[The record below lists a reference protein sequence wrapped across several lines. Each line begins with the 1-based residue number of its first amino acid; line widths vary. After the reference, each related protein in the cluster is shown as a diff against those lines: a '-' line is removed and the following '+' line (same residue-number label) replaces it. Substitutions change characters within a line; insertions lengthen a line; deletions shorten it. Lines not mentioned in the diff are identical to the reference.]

1 MLKANIKSL
10 INISSG
16 IVLIVS
22 ISAFIGWFTGA
33 DLLKGISSEYVPMAP
48 NTALLFII
56 LSISILSIPGKPPF
70 KNLIIKTGISIVI
83 LMSFIYLLV
92 YSGLISLNIDFLFF
106 KFEGGKIAGVPV
118 GEMSFYTALAFFLS
132 AVSTLFITIRS
143 KHRLF
148 ENVSMVS
155 SIVVISLGL
164 FFLSG
169 YFLGRS
175 IIYVGSF
182 IPMAINTATCFLLTG
197 ISTLLLMLS
206 DEVTRLKSLKE
217 LNMAVPLYKKIWGG
231 FALAFSAI
239 IIISIVSFNNS
250 LRYIGATEKIELK
263 HKTLTEIEV
272 IVSDIKDIALGTSG
286 FVITGNDFFIAQYPT
301 SAENVRSR
309 LNSLRLL
316 AGEDIFIRNYL
327 DTLQILLEQ
336 RLKLDE
342 QLITSGK
349 ENDGQALII
358 SGNGEA
364 IMDSIRSVIKKVE
377 NYEQAELKNLYQEKE
392 FNFKSNIITFST
404 LILVVLTIISILYF
418 LIKKEL
424 FVRQKAEEE
433 TRQLNVKLEAVNKE
447 LESFTYTVSHDLRAP
462 VRHINGFLDILHKN
476 ISEKLDKENLRY
488 FNLIKESTKDMG
500 NLIDDLLTFS
510 RTAKA
515 ELNKTKLNLN
525 EAVHQVIQNIQ
536 HGLEGKNVEWITD
549 ELPEVYGDY
558 TLIKVVLVNLIS
570 NAVKFTSKT
579 ANPVVTIGSQK
590 YDKIHV
596 IFIKDNGV
604 GFNMNYY
611 SKLFGVFQRLHDTG
625 DFPGTGIGLA
635 TVKKIIEKH
644 NGKVWAKSKEGEG
657 ATFFFSLPLY

>member
-70 KNLIIKTGISIVI
+70 KNLIIKTGVSIVI

-536 HGLEGKNVEWITD
+536 HGPEGKNVEWITD

-590 YDKIHV
+590 YDKIQV

>member
-70 KNLIIKTGISIVI
+70 KNLIIKTGVSIVI

-286 FVITGNDFFIAQYPT
+286 FVITGNDSFIAQYLT

-536 HGLEGKNVEWITD
+536 HGPEGKNVEWITD

>member
-56 LSISILSIPGKPPF
+56 LSISILSIPGEPPF

-182 IPMAINTATCFLLTG
+182 IPMAINTATSFLLTG

>member
-56 LSISILSIPGKPPF
+56 LSISILSIPGEPPF

-182 IPMAINTATCFLLTG
+182 IPMAINTATSFLLTG

-286 FVITGNDFFIAQYPT
+286 FVITGNDSFIAQYLT

-433 TRQLNVKLEAVNKE
+433 TRHLNVKLEAVNKE

-476 ISEKLDKENLRY
+476 INEKLDKENLRY

-515 ELNKTKLNLN
+515 EINKTKLNLN
-525 EAVHQVIQNIQ
+525 ETVHQVIQNIQ
-536 HGLEGKNVEWITD
+536 HGPEGKNVEWITD

-590 YDKIHV
+590 YDKIQV

>member
-70 KNLIIKTGISIVI
+70 KNLIIKTGVSIVI

-106 KFEGGKIAGVPV
+106 RFEGGKIAGVPV
-118 GEMSFYTALAFFLS
+118 GEMSFYTALA
-132 AVSTLFITIRS
+132 
-143 KHRLF
+143 
-148 ENVSMVS
+148 
-155 SIVVISLGL
+155 
-164 FFLSG
+164 FLSG

-250 LRYIGATEKIELK
+250 LRYISATEKIELK

-286 FVITGNDFFIAQYPT
+286 FVITGNDSFIAQYLT

-377 NYEQAELKNLYQEKE
+377 NYEQAELKNLYQVKE
-392 FNFKSNIITFST
+392 SNFKSNIITFST
-404 LILVVLTIISILYF
+404 LIPCGHMTI
-418 LIKKEL
+418 
-424 FVRQKAEEE
+424 
-433 TRQLNVKLEAVNKE
+433 
-447 LESFTYTVSHDLRAP
+447 SF
-462 VRHINGFLDILHKN
+462 
-476 ISEKLDKENLRY
+476 
-488 FNLIKESTKDMG
+488 
-500 NLIDDLLTFS
+500 
-510 RTAKA
+510 
-515 ELNKTKLNLN
+515 
-525 EAVHQVIQNIQ
+525 
-536 HGLEGKNVEWITD
+536 
-549 ELPEVYGDY
+549 
-558 TLIKVVLVNLIS
+558 
-570 NAVKFTSKT
+570 
-579 ANPVVTIGSQK
+579 
-590 YDKIHV
+590 
-596 IFIKDNGV
+596 
-604 GFNMNYY
+604 
-611 SKLFGVFQRLHDTG
+611 
-625 DFPGTGIGLA
+625 
-635 TVKKIIEKH
+635 
-644 NGKVWAKSKEGEG
+644 
-657 ATFFFSLPLY
+657 

>member
-16 IVLIVS
+16 IVFIVS

-56 LSISILSIPGKPPF
+56 LSISILSIPGEPPF

-182 IPMAINTATCFLLTG
+182 IPMAINTATSFLLTG

-536 HGLEGKNVEWITD
+536 HGPEGKNVEWITD

>member
-16 IVLIVS
+16 IVFIVS

-56 LSISILSIPGKPPF
+56 LSISILSIPGEPPF

-182 IPMAINTATCFLLTG
+182 IPMAINTATSFLLTG

>member
-70 KNLIIKTGISIVI
+70 KNLIIKTGVSIVI

-182 IPMAINTATCFLLTG
+182 IPMAINTATSFLLTG

-206 DEVTRLKSLKE
+206 DEVTRLKSLKD
-217 LNMAVPLYKKIWGG
+217 LNMSVPLYKKIWGG

>member
-56 LSISILSIPGKPPF
+56 LSISILSIPGEPPF

-182 IPMAINTATCFLLTG
+182 IPMAINTATSFLLTG

-250 LRYIGATEKIELK
+250 LRYISATEKIELK

-286 FVITGNDFFIAQYPT
+286 FVITGNDSFIAQYPT

-418 LIKKEL
+418 MIKKEL
-424 FVRQKAEEE
+424 FIRQKAEEE

-515 ELNKTKLNLN
+515 EINKTKLNLN

-536 HGLEGKNVEWITD
+536 DGPEGKNVEWITD

-590 YDKIHV
+590 YDKIQV

>member
-70 KNLIIKTGISIVI
+70 KNLIIKTGVSIVI

-182 IPMAINTATCFLLTG
+182 IPMAINTATSFLLTG

-286 FVITGNDFFIAQYPT
+286 FVITGNDSFIAQYLT

>member
-56 LSISILSIPGKPPF
+56 LSIQILSRPGKPPF

>member
-56 LSISILSIPGKPPF
+56 LSISILSIPGEPPF

-250 LRYIGATEKIELK
+250 LRYISATEKIELK

>member
-56 LSISILSIPGKPPF
+56 LSISILSIPGEPPF

>member
-70 KNLIIKTGISIVI
+70 KNLIIKTGVSIVI

-217 LNMAVPLYKKIWGG
+217 LNRAVPLYKKIWGG

-515 ELNKTKLNLN
+515 EINKTKLNLN

-536 HGLEGKNVEWITD
+536 HGPEGKNVEWITD

>member
-56 LSISILSIPGKPPF
+56 LSISILSIPGEPPF

-515 ELNKTKLNLN
+515 ELDKTKLNLN

>member
-56 LSISILSIPGKPPF
+56 LSISILSIPGEPPF

-182 IPMAINTATCFLLTG
+182 IPMAINTATSFLLTG

-250 LRYIGATEKIELK
+250 LRYISATEKIELK

-286 FVITGNDFFIAQYPT
+286 FVITGNDSFIAQYPT

-476 ISEKLDKENLRY
+476 INEKLDKENLRY
-488 FNLIKESTKDMG
+488 FSLIKESTKDMG

-515 ELNKTKLNLN
+515 EINKTKLNLN

-536 HGLEGKNVEWITD
+536 DGPEGKNVEWITD

-590 YDKIHV
+590 YDKIQV

>member
-56 LSISILSIPGKPPF
+56 LSISILSIPGEPPF

-286 FVITGNDFFIAQYPT
+286 FVITGNDSFIAQYLT

-377 NYEQAELKNLYQEKE
+377 NYEQAELKNLYQVKE
-392 FNFKSNIITFST
+392 SNFKSNIITFST
-404 LILVVLTIISILYF
+404 LILLVLTIISILYF

-515 ELNKTKLNLN
+515 EINKTKLNLN

-536 HGLEGKNVEWITD
+536 HGPEGKNVEWITD

-590 YDKIHV
+590 YDKIQV

>member
-1 MLKANIKSL
+1 
-10 INISSG
+10 
-16 IVLIVS
+16 
-22 ISAFIGWFTGA
+22 
-33 DLLKGISSEYVPMAP
+33 
-48 NTALLFII
+48 
-56 LSISILSIPGKPPF
+56 
-70 KNLIIKTGISIVI
+70 
-83 LMSFIYLLV
+83 MSFIYLLV

>member
-1 MLKANIKSL
+1 
-10 INISSG
+10 
-16 IVLIVS
+16 
-22 ISAFIGWFTGA
+22 
-33 DLLKGISSEYVPMAP
+33 
-48 NTALLFII
+48 
-56 LSISILSIPGKPPF
+56 
-70 KNLIIKTGISIVI
+70 
-83 LMSFIYLLV
+83 
-92 YSGLISLNIDFLFF
+92 
-106 KFEGGKIAGVPV
+106 
-118 GEMSFYTALAFFLS
+118 
-132 AVSTLFITIRS
+132 
-143 KHRLF
+143 
-148 ENVSMVS
+148 MVS

-250 LRYIGATEKIELK
+250 LRYISATEKIELK

>member
-433 TRQLNVKLEAVNKE
+433 TRHLNVKLEAVNKE

>member
-56 LSISILSIPGKPPF
+56 LSISILSIPGEPPF

-250 LRYIGATEKIELK
+250 LRYISATEKIELK

-286 FVITGNDFFIAQYPT
+286 FVITGNDSFIAQYLT

-590 YDKIHV
+590 YDKIQV

>member
-70 KNLIIKTGISIVI
+70 KNLIIKTGVSIVI

>member
-56 LSISILSIPGKPPF
+56 LSISILSIPGEPPF

-182 IPMAINTATCFLLTG
+182 IPMAINTATSFLLTG

-433 TRQLNVKLEAVNKE
+433 TRHLNVKLEAVNKE

-476 ISEKLDKENLRY
+476 INEKLDKENLRY

-515 ELNKTKLNLN
+515 EINKTKLNLN
-525 EAVHQVIQNIQ
+525 ETVHQVIQNIQ
-536 HGLEGKNVEWITD
+536 HGPEGKNVEWITD

>member
-56 LSISILSIPGKPPF
+56 LSISILSIPGEPPF

-590 YDKIHV
+590 YDKIQV

>member
-70 KNLIIKTGISIVI
+70 KNLIIKTGVSIVI

-182 IPMAINTATCFLLTG
+182 IPMAINTATSFLLTG

>member
-56 LSISILSIPGKPPF
+56 LSISILSIPGEPPF
-70 KNLIIKTGISIVI
+70 KNLIIKTGVSIVI

-433 TRQLNVKLEAVNKE
+433 TRHLNVKLEAVNKE

-515 ELNKTKLNLN
+515 EINKTKLNLN

-536 HGLEGKNVEWITD
+536 HGPEGKNVEWITD

-590 YDKIHV
+590 YDKIQV